1 MNSGPTVSTW
11 LKETNKQT
19 NNPPPPKKKAKP
31 HQDDNQKSQTVHSL
45 HPLHIAEKKKKKKN
59 GIIVLY
65 QETLPGFGYFLEGAG
80 GNSFIKKLKYCLF
93 FPDC

>member
-45 HPLHIAEKKKKKKN
+45 HPLHIAEKKK
-59 GIIVLY
+59 
-65 QETLPGFGYFLEGAG
+65 
-80 GNSFIKKLKYCLF
+80 
-93 FPDC
+93 